1 MVADRASIS
10 DTGNRVNVLKCS
22 REKFDR
28 AGNLPYGVCVCVERE
43 SVTATVGNG
52 GIGGLVW

>member
-1 MVADRASIS
+1 MVDDRASIS
-10 DTGNRVNVLKCS
+10 DTGSRVNALKCS

-28 AGNLPYGVCVCVERE
+28 PGHLPYGVCVERE